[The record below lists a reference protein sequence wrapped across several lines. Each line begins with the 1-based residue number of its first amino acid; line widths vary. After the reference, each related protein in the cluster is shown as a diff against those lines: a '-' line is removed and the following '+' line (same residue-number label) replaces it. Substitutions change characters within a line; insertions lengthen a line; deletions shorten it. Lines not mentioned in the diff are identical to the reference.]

1 MRVSNLNEEFIIKSV
16 IDGKS
21 AKVKDML
28 AEFHE
33 QNQDNSAYA
42 PVIRFSDDI
51 MRSKNAVSF
60 LCQIKD
66 LCPVAIFETIF
77 PKDVMDPGI
86 IVNSIINYLNVYP
99 KTNNQFILKIYGTD
113 EKQRKE
119 KFDGKAH
126 GLSDIAKMFTK
137 QPLSKK
143 KPILEISADEIDAHR
158 LADYFSPDKFTFTIS
173 KDIAAGSKKIEK
185 AMKAAGFEP
194 APVHPADELF

>member
-1 MRVSNLNEEFIIKSV
+1 MSDEFIIKSV

-28 AEFHE
+28 DEFHE
-33 QNQDNSAYA
+33 QNQDNTAYA

-66 LCPVAIFETIF
+66 LNPIAIFETIF
-77 PKDVMDPGI
+77 PKDVLDPAI
-86 IVNSIINYLNVYP
+86 IVNSIVNYLNAYP
-99 KTNNQFILKIYGTD
+99 KIDNRFVLKIYGTD

-119 KFDGKAH
+119 KFDGQAH
-126 GLSDIAKMFTK
+126 GLSDIAKMFSK

-143 KPILEISADEIDAHR
+143 KPILEISSEEIDAHR
-158 LADYFSPDKFTFTIS
+158 LADFFSPDKFSFS
-173 KDIAAGSKKIEK
+173 VSEAAAGSKKIEK
-185 AMKAAGFEP
+185 AMKAAGYEP
-194 APVHPADELF
+194 APVPPAGELF